1 MIPKTVATS
10 LVLAF
15 AVAMLALAGCAA
27 RPAPD
32 FRGRWQPVNRYSETT
47 QEIPLRQAYVF
58 HPAPMD
64 RTLRTM
70 LGRWVRDSQMTLAYE
85 HPSDFTLHAPV
96 AQIRTSD
103 LHDALDRLNAIYA
116 AQQVSITLVGNR
128 VVVQRAG
135 DALPPAE

>member
-1 MIPKTVATS
+1 MNPKTLVALLFLAPS
-10 LVLAF
+10 L
-15 AVAMLALAGCAA
+15 LALAGCAA

-47 QEIPLRQAYVF
+47 QEIPLHQAYVF

-70 LGRWVRDSQMTLAYE
+70 LARWMRDSKMMLVYE

-96 AQIRTSD
+96 AQIRTND
-103 LHDALDRLNAIYA
+103 LQDALDELNAIYA
-116 AQQVSITLVGNR
+116 PQQVSITVADNR
-128 VVVQRAG
+128 VVVRRADASAQR
-135 DALPPAE
+135 DE